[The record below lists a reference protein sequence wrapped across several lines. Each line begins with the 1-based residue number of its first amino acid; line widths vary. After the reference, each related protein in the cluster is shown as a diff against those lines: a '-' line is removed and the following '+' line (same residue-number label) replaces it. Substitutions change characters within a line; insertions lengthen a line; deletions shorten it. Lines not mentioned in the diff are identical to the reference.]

1 MLTQTQ
7 SPHEERAV
15 PGKGGKSGGKF
26 GKFGKSGKSGD
37 VDLGAQAQRH
47 FEDRRAQSRQDGGQ
61 VICTTTI
68 AGGMDFLARLSNFEA
83 ILVDEVAQ
91 ATELSTAVPVVLRG
105 ANRLVLVGDHCQLP
119 PAVLSPEAEL
129 RGLSVSVYSRLV
141 QAGGLKP
148 FLLDTQYRSHP
159 KLAEFSSHAFYDGL
173 LKSGI
178 EESQRALPMGVPWPN
193 AKCPIAF
200 INVDAQEELEGDS
213 KANSVEAQLVASLVG
228 KVFQY
233 GELNVSQVGVVTPYM
248 AQVRRLRQMLRPV
261 IPPGA
266 DFRLLE
272 CASVDNFQAHRL
284 FGGPE
289 QSRRKRGLPGG
300 LAPPECDVDSR
311 AARLVDLR
319 ERADLEAGEQKTA
332 VLKTQALV
340 GCLAND
346 ALGSLSKVSQDPIW
360 HQWLT
365 FAEQHECIVKDLPMP
380 TPPSGANG
388 KGMRPMP
395 WGKGKV
401 GGPRPQGRNPLLAA
415 QEAARAAAE
424 VSADLRQR
432 ADVSQEASR
441 LQVRPPGPGLLPWMS
456 QKPSRESLQI
466 EDQLQQFAQ
475 VEAQLNQRQQA
486 LQQQQ
491 LQAAQLLF
499 VNPIMA
505 NLQMQQIQKET
516 LELQGRWSELSTQ
529 RAQLQEQKARAHP
542 DPARSERGE
551 NHFFAPWNRP
561 RASVVVERSEAAMA
575 LLRSAARFKHM
586 WAAGDKQY
594 VGCWEA
600 VPKRLGNALGPV
612 DYSKRTPVPKEWR
625 DPKGERLD
633 PPWQWHPWT
642 RERRGDEAGFVEPP
656 EAEASPAAPGSC
668 GRCSSTTSL
677 AESRR
682 AESDD
687 LQEFFRMEVAI
698 VWWMF
703 GCVFFVAPLNWW
715 GKKYRM
721 VHDHYPWFPKRQDGT
736 HGVGPYAWFFE

>member
-1 MLTQTQ
+1 MQFNPESQWTTFAKAFVLEGSRPFLSRLARARGAFQAELGRVEELIQIGEAIRVGRPEKVRSVIEDMTLEAELKRLKESEEGDRGTLEEDQ
-7 SPHEERAV
+7 ERAV

-47 FEDRRAQSRQDGGQ
+47 FEDRRAQSRQDFELQ
-61 VICTTTI
+61 MKILREAEVICTTTI

-272 CASVDNFQAHRL
+272 CASVDNFQGREKELIVFSAVRSNRAGNVGFLADWRRL
-284 FGGPE
+284 NVMLT
-289 QSRRKRGLPGG
+289 RARRGLLIFGN
-300 LAPPECDVDSR
+300 A
-311 AARLVDLR
+311 
-319 ERADLEAGEQKTA
+319 QT
-332 VLKTQALV
+332 LK
-340 GCLAND
+340 
-346 ALGSLSKVSQDPIW
+346 QDPIW

-432 ADVSQEASR
+432 ADVSQE
-441 LQVRPPGPGLLPWMS
+441 VRPPGPGLLPWMS

-551 NHFFAPWNRP
+551 NHFF
-561 RASVVVERSEAAMA
+561 VEHQQIEE
-575 LLRSAARFKHM
+575 LLER
-586 WAAGDKQY
+586 Q
-594 VGCWEA
+594 
-600 VPKRLGNALGPV
+600 LG
-612 DYSKRTPVPKEWR
+612 
-625 DPKGERLD
+625 
-633 PPWQWHPWT
+633 
-642 RERRGDEAGFVEPP
+642 
-656 EAEASPAAPGSC
+656 
-668 GRCSSTTSL
+668 
-677 AESRR
+677 
-682 AESDD
+682 
-687 LQEFFRMEVAI
+687 M
-698 VWWMF
+698 
-703 GCVFFVAPLNWW
+703 
-715 GKKYRM
+715 
-721 VHDHYPWFPKRQDGT
+721 
-736 HGVGPYAWFFE
+736 